1 MDADAVDRP
10 VDGPRAPVVGTRI
23 GAVVLAVVTLVVLVT
38 GGWWWRVNEP
48 ATGRVVGTPSG
59 AAETDRPAASDP
71 FTVDAGSGIA
81 YRTDPDTGRVTY
93 VGPPATDGTALNS
106 FPNTVWRERS
116 VLTPDE
122 GIVRQARA
130 EEGDRHLLQF
140 SCTGPGEL
148 LVVVDGA
155 RAADPFTAGCNGSTT
170 STEVTGAGGPFQV
183 SLSTVGAE
191 PLRVEAQLVLLP

>member
-1 MDADAVDRP
+1 M
-10 VDGPRAPVVGTRI
+10 DGPRAPVVGTRA
-23 GAVVLAVVTLVVLVT
+23 GAVVLTVATLVGLVI

-48 ATGRVVGTPSG
+48 TTGRVVG
-59 AAETDRPAASDP
+59 TDRPAASDP
-71 FTVDAGSGIA
+71 VAVDADSGIA

-93 VGPPATDGTALNS
+93 VVPPDTDGTALGN

-116 VLTPDE
+116 ELAPDD

-130 EEGDRHLLQF
+130 EEGERHLLQF
-140 SCTGPGEL
+140 RCTGPGEL
-148 LVVVDGA
+148 LVLVDGA

-183 SLSTVGAE
+183 SLSTVGVE
-191 PLRVEAQLVLLP
+191 PLTVEAQLVLLP